1 MHFQILFMWFSYVC
15 GHLYHRTTWLELVLF
30 PPMGHRAGRQA
41 PLPTASSCHHR
52 NTWLPES
59 SEPFKQPCQLLR
71 QPQLMETIMQ
81 ISTLSTIFASWSEGA
96 PPPQV
101 WQVTHR
107 QSPDQTRSR
116 CSLWLMGEGSFQAKL
131 PPIHQ
136 THPSYLILTPQ
147 GLISDLWFS

>member
-1 MHFQILFMWFSYVC
+1 MVFLCVWALVPQNNLAEVGSLSTNGSPGWQASAFTCCIILPS
-15 GHLYHRTTWLELVLF
+15 
-30 PPMGHRAGRQA
+30 Q
-41 PLPTASSCHHR
+41 
-52 NTWLPES
+52 NTWLSES

-107 QSPDQTRSR
+107 RSPDQTRSR
-116 CSLWLMGEGSFQAKL
+116 CSLWLMGEGSFQATL